1 MNNTKSLIAL
11 GSGILGVA
19 GISLLSASQANA
31 ATATVNY
38 SAGATTVW
46 TSPETGQAAKRY
58 IFKGQSVNLLASQK
72 VGAETWYRIGNG
84 EWVPERYLTTA
95 KETPK
100 AQTDAAKTIRVAFA
114 DGAITVWSS
123 PTYTQPTGRYMTYG
137 QTEGV
142 IKTQT
147 VSGEEWYQL
156 ANGGWIPAR
165 FTGEGQLKSTPVV
178 KQAATPTQTTPTQAP
193 VQSTTAAKVVTPA
206 AETVTSERTSVAIPA
221 PVASSSVSESVAS
234 STPVSEST
242 AAPVASESQAESISA
257 PAASSSVVESS
268 SVTSESTAPVAESS
282 VTSESTAP
290 AVESSIAPAQS
301 SSASAVEVPAK
312 ETVESAPQ
320 ATPIQAESATVS
332 STTPS
337 TPVVES
343 STQQTTPK
351 APAQQSSVAESKPAV
366 VESTKPTT
374 PTQTTPTPAPTT
386 PKPATPA
393 PTTGNAQ
400 AVINLAMAQIGKPY
414 VWGAH
419 GPSSFDCSGLMDY
432 VFQNA
437 AGRSI
442 GGWTVPQESA
452 GYSVSLSSLQPGD
465 LLFWGAQGS
474 SYHVALY
481 IGGGQY
487 VHAPQPGENVKI
499 GSMQYYTPSFA
510 KRVF

>member
-84 EWVPERYLTTA
+84 EWVPERYLTAA

-114 DGAITVWSS
+114 DGATTVWAT
-123 PTYTQPTGRYMTYG
+123 PTYTQPTGRYMTYS

-142 IKTQT
+142 VKTQT

-156 ANGGWIPAR
+156 ANGGWVPAR

-178 KQAATPTQTTPTQAP
+178 KQAATPTQAP

-206 AETVTSERTSVAIPA
+206 AETATAESTSVATPA

-234 STPVSEST
+234 STPASEST
-242 AAPVASESQAESISA
+242 PVASESQAESVSA

-268 SVTSESTAPVAESS
+268 SVSSESPAPVAESS
-282 VTSESTAP
+282 VTSESTAS
-290 AVESSIAPAQS
+290 AVESSVAPAQS
-301 SSASAVEVPAK
+301 SSATAVEVPAK
-312 ETVESAPQ
+312 ETVESTPQ

-351 APAQQSSVAESKPAV
+351 APVQQSSVAESKPAV

-374 PTQTTPTPAPTT
+374 PTQTTPTPAPT
-386 PKPATPA
+386 TPA

>member
-19 GISLLSASQANA
+19 GISLLSAGQANA

-46 TSPETGQAAKRY
+46 TSPETGQTAKRY
-58 IFKGQSVNLLASQK
+58 IFKGQSVNLLTSQK

-84 EWVPERYLTTA
+84 EWVPERYLTAA

-114 DGAITVWSS
+114 DGATTVWAT

-142 IKTQT
+142 VKTQT

-156 ANGGWIPAR
+156 ANGGWVPAR

-178 KQAATPTQTTPTQAP
+178 KQATTPTQAP

-206 AETVTSERTSVAIPA
+206 AETATSESTSVATPA

-234 STPVSEST
+234 STPASEST
-242 AAPVASESQAESISA
+242 PVASESQVESVSA

-268 SVTSESTAPVAESS
+268 SVASESTAPVAESS
-282 VTSESTAP
+282 VTSESTAS
-290 AVESSIAPAQS
+290 AVESSVAPAQS
-301 SSASAVEVPAK
+301 SSATAVEVPAK
-312 ETVESAPQ
+312 ETVESTPQ

-351 APAQQSSVAESKPAV
+351 APVQQSSVAESKPAV

-374 PTQTTPTPAPTT
+374 PTQTTPTPAPT
-386 PKPATPA
+386 TPA

-487 VHAPQPGENVKI
+487 IHAPQPGENVKI

>member
-19 GISLLSASQANA
+19 GMSLISAGQANA

-46 TSPETGQAAKRY
+46 TSPETGQTAKRY

-114 DGAITVWSS
+114 DGATTVWST

-142 IKTQT
+142 VKTQT

-178 KQAATPTQTTPTQAP
+178 KQAATPTQAP
-193 VQSTTAAKVVTPA
+193 AQSTTAAKVVTPA
-206 AETVTSERTSVAIPA
+206 AETVTSQRTSVATPA

-234 STPVSEST
+234 STTVSEST
-242 AAPVASESQAESISA
+242 VPVASESQAESIST
-257 PAASSSVVESS
+257 PAASSS
-268 SVTSESTAPVAESS
+268 VAESS
-282 VTSESTAP
+282 VTSESTAS
-290 AVESSIAPAQS
+290 AVESSVAPAQS

-312 ETVESAPQ
+312 ETVESTPE

-337 TPVVES
+337 TSTVES

-351 APAQQSSVAESKPAV
+351 APVQQSSVAESKPAV

-419 GPSSFDCSGLMDY
+419 GPNSFDCSGLMDY

>member
-19 GISLLSASQANA
+19 GISLLSAGQANA

-46 TSPETGQAAKRY
+46 TSPETGQTAKRY

-84 EWVPERYLTTA
+84 EWVPERYLTAA

-114 DGAITVWSS
+114 DGATTVWAT

-142 IKTQT
+142 VKTQT

-156 ANGGWIPAR
+156 ANGGWVPAR
-165 FTGEGQLKSTPVV
+165 FTGDGQLKSTPVV
-178 KQAATPTQTTPTQAP
+178 KQATSTQAP
-193 VQSTTAAKVVTPA
+193 VQSTTVAKVVAPA
-206 AETVTSERTSVAIPA
+206 AETATSESTSVATPA

-234 STPVSEST
+234 STPASEST
-242 AAPVASESQAESISA
+242 PVASESQAESVSA

-268 SVTSESTAPVAESS
+268 SAASESTAPVAESS

-290 AVESSIAPAQS
+290 AAESSVAPAQS

-312 ETVESAPQ
+312 ETVESTPQ

-343 STQQTTPK
+343 STQQSTSQ
-351 APAQQSSVAESKPAV
+351 ASVQQSSVAESKPAV

>member
-1 MNNTKSLIAL
+1 MNSTKSLIAL

-84 EWVPERYLTTA
+84 EWVPERYLTAA

-114 DGAITVWSS
+114 DGATTVWAT
-123 PTYTQPTGRYMTYG
+123 PTYTQPTGRYMTYS

-142 IKTQT
+142 VKTQT

-156 ANGGWIPAR
+156 ANGGWVPAR

-178 KQAATPTQTTPTQAP
+178 KQAATPTQAP

-206 AETVTSERTSVAIPA
+206 AETATAESTSVATPA

-234 STPVSEST
+234 STPASEST
-242 AAPVASESQAESISA
+242 PVASESQAESVSA

-268 SVTSESTAPVAESS
+268 SVSSESPAPVAESS
-282 VTSESTAP
+282 VTSESTAS
-290 AVESSIAPAQS
+290 AVESSVAPAQS
-301 SSASAVEVPAK
+301 SSATAVEVPAK
-312 ETVESAPQ
+312 ETVESTPQ

-351 APAQQSSVAESKPAV
+351 APVQQSSVAESKPAV

-374 PTQTTPTPAPTT
+374 PTQTTPTPAPT
-386 PKPATPA
+386 TPA

>member
-84 EWVPERYLTTA
+84 EWVPERYLTAA

-114 DGAITVWSS
+114 DGATTVWAT
-123 PTYTQPTGRYMTYG
+123 PTYTQPTGRYMTYS

-142 IKTQT
+142 VKTQT

-156 ANGGWIPAR
+156 ANGGWVPAR

-178 KQAATPTQTTPTQAP
+178 KQAATPTQAP

-206 AETVTSERTSVAIPA
+206 AETATAESTSVATPA

-234 STPVSEST
+234 STPASEST
-242 AAPVASESQAESISA
+242 PVASESQAESVSA

-268 SVTSESTAPVAESS
+268 SVSSESPAPVAESS
-282 VTSESTAP
+282 VTSESTAS
-290 AVESSIAPAQS
+290 AVESSVAPAQS
-301 SSASAVEVPAK
+301 SSATAVEVPAK
-312 ETVESAPQ
+312 ETVESTPH

-351 APAQQSSVAESKPAV
+351 APVQQSSVAESKPAV

-374 PTQTTPTPAPTT
+374 PTQTTPTPAPT
-386 PKPATPA
+386 TPA

>member
-19 GISLLSASQANA
+19 GISLLSAGQANA

-46 TSPETGQAAKRY
+46 TSPETGQTAKRY

-84 EWVPERYLTTA
+84 EWVPERYLTAA

-114 DGAITVWSS
+114 DGATTVWAT

-142 IKTQT
+142 VKTQT

-156 ANGGWIPAR
+156 ANGGWVPAR

-178 KQAATPTQTTPTQAP
+178 KQAATPTQAP

-206 AETVTSERTSVAIPA
+206 AETATAESTSVATPA

-234 STPVSEST
+234 STPASEST
-242 AAPVASESQAESISA
+242 PVASESQAESVSA

-268 SVTSESTAPVAESS
+268 SVSSESPAPVAESS
-282 VTSESTAP
+282 VTSESTAS
-290 AVESSIAPAQS
+290 AVESSVAPAQS
-301 SSASAVEVPAK
+301 SSATAVEVPAK
-312 ETVESAPQ
+312 ETVESTPQ

-351 APAQQSSVAESKPAV
+351 APVQQSSVAESKPAV

-374 PTQTTPTPAPTT
+374 PTQTTPTPAPT
-386 PKPATPA
+386 TPA

>member
-46 TSPETGQAAKRY
+46 TSPETGQTAKRY

-84 EWVPERYLTTA
+84 EWVPERYLTAA

-114 DGAITVWSS
+114 DGATTVWAT

-142 IKTQT
+142 VKTQT

-156 ANGGWIPAR
+156 ANGGWVPAR

-178 KQAATPTQTTPTQAP
+178 KQAAT
-193 VQSTTAAKVVTPA
+193 
-206 AETVTSERTSVAIPA
+206 PA

-268 SVTSESTAPVAESS
+268 SVSSESPAPVAESS
-282 VTSESTAP
+282 VTSESTAS
-290 AVESSIAPAQS
+290 AVESSVAPAQS
-301 SSASAVEVPAK
+301 SSATAVEVPAK

>member
-84 EWVPERYLTTA
+84 EWVPERYLTAA

-114 DGAITVWSS
+114 DGATTVWAT
-123 PTYTQPTGRYMTYG
+123 PTYTQPTGRYMTYS

-142 IKTQT
+142 VKTQT

-156 ANGGWIPAR
+156 ANGGWVPAR

-178 KQAATPTQTTPTQAP
+178 KQAATPTQAP
-193 VQSTTAAKVVTPA
+193 VKSTTAAKVVTPA
-206 AETVTSERTSVAIPA
+206 AETATAESTSVATPA

-234 STPVSEST
+234 STPASEST
-242 AAPVASESQAESISA
+242 PVASESQAESVSA

-268 SVTSESTAPVAESS
+268 SVSSESPAPVAESS
-282 VTSESTAP
+282 VTSESTAS
-290 AVESSIAPAQS
+290 AVESSVAPAQS
-301 SSASAVEVPAK
+301 SSATAVEVPAK
-312 ETVESAPQ
+312 ETVESTPQ

-351 APAQQSSVAESKPAV
+351 APVQQSSVAESKPAV

-374 PTQTTPTPAPTT
+374 PTQTTPTPAPT
-386 PKPATPA
+386 TPA

>member
-19 GISLLSASQANA
+19 GISLLSAGQANA

-46 TSPETGQAAKRY
+46 TSPEIGQTAKRY

-84 EWVPERYLTTA
+84 EWVPERYLTAA

-114 DGAITVWSS
+114 DGATTVWAT

-142 IKTQT
+142 VKTQT

-156 ANGGWIPAR
+156 ANGGWVPAR
-165 FTGEGQLKSTPVV
+165 FTGEGQLRSTPVV
-178 KQAATPTQTTPTQAP
+178 KQATTPTQTTPTQAP

-206 AETVTSERTSVAIPA
+206 AETATSESTSVATPA

-234 STPVSEST
+234 STPASEST
-242 AAPVASESQAESISA
+242 PVASESQVESVSA
-257 PAASSSVVESS
+257 PAAPSSVVESS
-268 SVTSESTAPVAESS
+268 SVSSESTAPVAESS
-282 VTSESTAP
+282 VTSESTAS
-290 AVESSIAPAQS
+290 AVESSVAPAQS
-301 SSASAVEVPAK
+301 SSATAVEVPAK
-312 ETVESAPQ
+312 ETVESTPQ

-332 STTPS
+332 LTTPS

-351 APAQQSSVAESKPAV
+351 APVQQSSVAESKPAV

-419 GPSSFDCSGLMDY
+419 GLSSFDCSGLMDY

>member
-19 GISLLSASQANA
+19 GISLLSAGQANA

-114 DGAITVWSS
+114 DGATTVWSS

-206 AETVTSERTSVAIPA
+206 AETATSESTSVATPA

-282 VTSESTAP
+282 VTSESTA
-290 AVESSIAPAQS
+290 QS

-312 ETVESAPQ
+312 EAVESAPQ

-374 PTQTTPTPAPTT
+374 PTQTTPTPAPT
-386 PKPATPA
+386 TPA

>member
-19 GISLLSASQANA
+19 GISLLSAGQANA

-114 DGAITVWSS
+114 DGATTVWSS

-137 QTEGV
+137 QTEGIV
-142 IKTQT
+142 KTQT

-206 AETVTSERTSVAIPA
+206 AETATSESTSVATPA

-282 VTSESTAP
+282 VTSESTA
-290 AVESSIAPAQS
+290 QS

-312 ETVESAPQ
+312 EAVESAPQ
-320 ATPIQAESATVS
+320 AIPIQAESATVS

-337 TPVVES
+337 TP
-343 STQQTTPK
+343 
-351 APAQQSSVAESKPAV
+351 V

>member
-19 GISLLSASQANA
+19 GMSLISAGQANA

-46 TSPETGQAAKRY
+46 TSPETGQTAKRY

-100 AQTDAAKTIRVAFA
+100 AQTDATKTIRVAFA
-114 DGAITVWSS
+114 DGATTVWST

-142 IKTQT
+142 VKTQT

-178 KQAATPTQTTPTQAP
+178 KQAATPTQAP
-193 VQSTTAAKVVTPA
+193 AQSTTAAKVVTPA
-206 AETVTSERTSVAIPA
+206 AETVTSQSTSVATPA

-234 STPVSEST
+234 STTVSEST
-242 AAPVASESQAESISA
+242 APVASESQAESVST
-257 PAASSSVVESS
+257 PVASSSVAESS
-268 SVTSESTAPVAESS
+268 SVTSESTAS
-282 VTSESTAP
+282 
-290 AVESSIAPAQS
+290 AVESSVAPAQS
-301 SSASAVEVPAK
+301 SSATAVEVPAK
-312 ETVESAPQ
+312 ETVESTPE

-351 APAQQSSVAESKPAV
+351 APVQQSSVAESKPAV